1 MVRSGTQLIYREDM
15 DSSNPLAEWIDESK
29 YELSFLNYKL
39 VKTVNRA
46 PLPTVRQFRSRE

>member
-46 PLPTVRQFRSRE
+46 PLPTVRQFRSCE